1 MLERR
6 ETVVEYGIGN
16 VQLSVFILGTM
27 QLIFCHFYIRS
38 LILLHI
44 NTLLQCLRDTFHHLV
59 ELRKKLSVT
68 YIIAA
73 GWSPDSGNL
82 FQLIR
87 VGITTEQHLVNAIDL
102 FYGIAITEDV
112 TIV

>member
-27 QLIFCHFYIRS
+27 QFVFSHFYIRS
-38 LILLHI
+38 LILLHL
-44 NTLLQCLRDTFHHLV
+44 NALLQRLRDVFHHLI
-59 ELRKKLSVT
+59 ELREKLGVT

-73 GWSPDSGNL
+73 GWSPDPGNL
-82 FQLIR
+82 LQLIR

-102 FYGIAITEDV
+102 FYGIAITENV
-112 TIV
+112 AIV